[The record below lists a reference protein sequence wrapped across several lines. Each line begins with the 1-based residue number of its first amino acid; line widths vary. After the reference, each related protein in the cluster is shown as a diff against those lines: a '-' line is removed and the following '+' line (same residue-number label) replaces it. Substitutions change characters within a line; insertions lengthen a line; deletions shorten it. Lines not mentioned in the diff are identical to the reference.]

1 MSLSAEAAAEM
12 AAERVRAD
20 VFRVA
25 SVERDAVRRD
35 PVPPF
40 TTTTLQQV
48 ASRPL
53 GFGAR
58 KTMPVAEG
66 FYGGVAPDGVD
77 YRVQGRRA
85 VSVFRLGLREGGGRP
100 RAPPVATALRTFG
113 FGAARPGAGLA
124 RALLVLSVLLAAL
137 FTASA
142 AAQAQTTLVSN
153 AGENRDNFVVAG
165 DSASGRI
172 TQRFTT
178 GSNTAGYDLSS
189 VGIYIHGDTSSSTET
204 LTVSVHR
211 FDSSETNNL
220 GELVAVLSTPS
231 RLIEGAV
238 NDFMAPSN
246 TRLLPNTGYLV
257 NIIGEGNDPYDFQIG
272 ATLSDAETGA
282 TGWLIEDAFR
292 LNGSIAS
299 YTPYAIMMNVKGSNR
314 ILPLIPT
321 LDSAEAFFANG
332 ALRYRF
338 DLRLSEGVS
347 IPHREMR
354 DHAFSVTNG
363 RMVKAKRI
371 HKERAGG
378 NLYSNHWRMT
388 VAPADETEPVTVTL
402 RGNRPCSE
410 TGALCS
416 STGGRLDGSPALTL
430 STDTNPPDLGSL
442 PNLSIADTSGTEDS
456 ANFAFDVSLSKA
468 VSATVAVD
476 FRTVSGGTA
485 TANADYREASYRIVF
500 PAGETVQPGSV
511 GLIEDAANDT
521 GETVNVEIANARV
534 ITPRGAEFGPLS
546 ITRGQATGTIDA
558 PAAAKTPLPD
568 VDMRIENTSGSE
580 SGGWLHFTIR
590 LSRALDEYVCYDF
603 ETLGTGSASEGV
615 DYLQRPKSMSWQRPG
630 ITEWTEFVRILDD
643 SIDDGGETVKVRISD
658 AELCND
664 ASKTITIG
672 RGEATGTIA
681 NADPI
686 PAAWLARF
694 GRTVADQVID
704 AVEGRMAAA
713 RAPGTEVNLGGQR
726 VGVSGAPEEVET
738 RKAEA
743 GLETLADWLRGAD
756 EETGTAA
763 LTSRRVSGRELL
775 GGSSFALTAGSAES
789 GFGALW
795 GRGAVTRFDGREGD
809 LALDGEVASAILGA
823 DFTRG
828 RGTAGLVVAHSLG
841 EGGYRSEN
849 GGGGI
854 ESALT
859 GVYPWGRYAAS
870 ERLSLWGIAGYGSGT
885 LTLTPEGQAP
895 VETDMDLMMA
905 ALGGRGVVAEA
916 PAGGG
921 LELSVTSDALVVR
934 TTSEAVRGS
943 GGSLAASEADVTRL
957 RLGLEGTWRGLGTL
971 APTLEVGAR
980 HDGGNAETGFGADI
994 GARLLWADPA
1004 LGVRAELAARGLLT
1018 HEDGTLSERGFAG
1031 WLAWDPSPDTD
1042 RGPKL
1047 TLRQAVGA
1055 EATGGMDA
1063 LLRPDTART
1072 LAAANEDGPDRR
1084 RLEARLGYGFALF
1097 GGDWT
1102 GVPEVRLGLTE
1113 ASREYIHA
1121 WRLLEARDAG
1131 LLFGLDVEGARNE
1144 RLDGDAGPEHRV
1156 GLGLGWELMGARRE
1170 NLELRLE
1177 ASRLLPANDNPENRI
1192 GVRLAA
1198 RW

>member
-1 MSLSAEAAAEM
+1 MDRRAPHRPQPRGRLSSAAAAET
-12 AAERVRAD
+12 AAERTCAG

-25 SVERDAVRRD
+25 SVERDAFRRD
-35 PVPPF
+35 PVPPC
-40 TTTTLQQV
+40 TTATLQQ
-48 ASRPL
+48 ASRRL
-53 GFGAR
+53 GFGVR
-58 KTMPVAEG
+58 KTMSVAQGLYECA
-66 FYGGVAPDGVD
+66 AP
-77 YRVQGRRA
+77 
-85 VSVFRLGLREGGGRP
+85 
-100 RAPPVATALRTFG
+100 
-113 FGAARPGAGLA
+113 PGAGLA
-124 RALLVLSVLLAAL
+124 LALLAAL
-137 FTASA
+137 ALLFAAAT

-153 AGENRDNFVVAG
+153 AGEGRDNAINAG
-165 DSASGRI
+165 NSASGRI
-172 TQRFTT
+172 AQRFTT
-178 GSNTAGYDLSS
+178 GSNMTGYDLSS
-189 VGIYIHGDTSSSTET
+189 VGIHIHEDNSSSSET

-220 GELVAVLSTPS
+220 GELVATLSTPS
-231 RLIEGAV
+231 PLNEGAV
-238 NDFMAPSN
+238 NDFAAPSN
-246 TRLLPNTGYLV
+246 TRLLPNTRYLV
-257 NIIGEGNDPYDFQIG
+257 NIVSVGNHTHDFQIG
-272 ATLSDAETGA
+272 VTNSDAETGA
-282 TGWLIEDAFR
+282 AGWLIENAFR
-292 LNGSIAS
+292 LNGILVTA
-299 YTPYAIMMNVKGSNR
+299 AIMMNVRGSNWVP
-314 ILPLIPT
+314 PLIPT

-363 RMVKAKRI
+363 HMVKAKRI
-371 HKERAGG
+371 HKERAGS

-402 RGNRPCSE
+402 RGNRPCGE
-410 TGALCS
+410 TGALCTGS
-416 STGGRLDGSPALTL
+416 GGRLDGSPMLTL
-430 STDTNPPDLGSL
+430 STDTEPPDLGSL
-442 PNLSIADTSGTEDS
+442 PSLSIADTSGTEDS
-456 ANFAFDVSLSKA
+456 ANLVFDVSLSKA

-500 PAGETVQPGSV
+500 SAGETVQPGSV
-511 GLIEDAANDT
+511 GLIEDAANDA
-521 GETVNVEIANARV
+521 GETVKVEIANARV
-534 ITPRGAEFGPLS
+534 ITPRGAEFGPLP

-558 PAAAKTPLPD
+558 PASGTTPLPN
-568 VDMRIENTSGSE
+568 VNMRIENTSGSE
-580 SGGWLHFTIR
+580 SGGWLHFTIK

-603 ETLGTGSASEGV
+603 ETLGTGTASEGV
-615 DYLQRPKSMSWQRPG
+615 DYLQRPKSTLWQRPG

-643 SIDDGGETVKVRISD
+643 SLDDGGETVRVRISD

-664 ASKTITIG
+664 ASKTIAID

-681 NADPI
+681 NSDPI

-713 RAPGTEVNLGGQR
+713 RAPGAEVNLAGQR
-726 VGVSGAPEEVET
+726 VDVSGAPEEVEA

-743 GLETLADWLRGAD
+743 GLETLADWLRGAGG
-756 EETGTAA
+756 ETGTAA

-795 GRGAVTRFDGREGD
+795 GRGALTRFDGREGD
-809 LALDGEVASAILGA
+809 LALDGEVASAMLGA

-828 RGTAGLVVAHSLG
+828 RGTVGLMVAHSLG

-870 ERLSLWGIAGYGSGT
+870 EHLSLWGVAGYGAGT

-905 ALGGRGVVAEA
+905 ALGGRGVFAEA
-916 PAGGG
+916 PAEGG
-921 LELSVTSDALVVR
+921 LELSVTSDVLVVR
-934 TTSEAVRGS
+934 TTSDAVRGS

-980 HDGGNAETGFGADI
+980 HDGGDAETGFGADI

-1031 WLAWDPSPDTD
+1031 SLAWDPSPDTD

-1047 TLRQAVGA
+1047 TLRQAIGA

-1063 LLRPDTART
+1063 LLRPDTARA
-1072 LAAANEDGPDRR
+1072 LAAANDDGPDRR

-1097 GGDWT
+1097 GGGWT
-1102 GVPEVRLGLTE
+1102 GVPEVGFGLTE

-1131 LLFGLDVEGARNE
+1131 LLFGLDVEGVRNE
-1144 RLDGDAGPEHRV
+1144 KLEGDAGPEHRV
-1156 GLGLGWELMGARRE
+1156 GLGLGWELIGARRE

-1177 ASRLLPANDNPENRI
+1177 ASRRLPANDNPENRI